1 MVDVKNIFIMMV
13 MFVAVIGG
21 TSAVILQMSQDY
33 NEVPDS
39 KFFNPT
45 ISDGISFSDGGSN
58 GTKLNS
64 LYNLSQTVTEDINQ
78 DKLEQST
85 LDVIFSGGFTA
96 IKQVLS
102 SFEIVKSMIYFI
114 AITLEIPPFII
125 TAILSVIL
133 FTIVILI
140 IFAILGR
147 R

>member
-1 MVDVKNIFIMMV
+1 MVDVKHVFIMMV
-13 MFVAVIGG
+13 MFVAVVGG
-21 TSAVILQMSQDY
+21 FSAVVIQMADDY
-33 NEVPDS
+33 GEVPDS
-39 KFFNPT
+39 KYFNPT
-45 ISDGISFSDGGSN
+45 ISDGISFDDGGNN

-78 DKLEQST
+78 NKLEQST

-102 SFEIVKSMIYFI
+102 SFDIVKSMIYFI
-114 AITLEIPPFII
+114 AITLEIPPFIT